1 MSGPSIAPALAL
13 LWAGIVLG
21 GSLIAA
27 PAKFQAP
34 SLSFPVALDVGRAQF
49 LWIGITE
56 GVLCAAFLL
65 AQIIGGGVNWKLAA
79 VPFLLLLAQ
88 RFIIMPPLDA
98 RTLQFIAGQSV
109 GESYLHLV
117 FIAMEIIKLLVLF
130 AIAWVGFS
138 AAGRS

>member
-27 PAKFQAP
+27 PAKFQAQ
-34 SLSFPVALDVGRAQF
+34 SLSLPVALDVGRAQF
-49 LWIGITE
+49 LWIGMAE
-56 GVLCAAFLL
+56 GALCAAFLAAQSL
-65 AQIIGGGVNWKLAA
+65 AGGVNWKFAA
-79 VPFLLLLAQ
+79 IPVFLLLVQ

-109 GESYLHLV
+109 GESQLHLV